1 VSRRA
6 GSAAEDAGRLIATG
20 VAAGVIAGVAMDTF
34 SRLVSASGNG
44 REAKGAAPGAD
55 RTGRGVQPAQAEGHA
70 EEDATVKAG
79 TLAYEA
85 ITGDRPD
92 RETRL
97 WLGRAAHYGF
107 SISAGVM
114 YVLLANRFVPVRAG
128 YGTLYGTAVWAVAD
142 EGIVPALGLSRGPRQ
157 LPANVLAFGLLG
169 HLVYG
174 AALEAVR
181 RLGATCEQP
190 PMLDRA

>member
-1 VSRRA
+1 VRPGTR
-6 GSAAEDAGRLIATG
+6 SAADDIGRLLATG
-20 VAAGVIAGVAMDTF
+20 LAAGVLAGMAMDTF
-34 SRLVSASGNG
+34 SRLVSAFGNG

-70 EEDATVKAG
+70 EDDATVRAG
-79 TLAYEA
+79 TIVYET

-92 RETRL
+92 HDTRL
-97 WLGRAAHYGF
+97 WLGRAAHYGL
-107 SISAGVM
+107 SISAAMV
-114 YVLLANRFVPVRAG
+114 YVLLAERFAPVRAG
-128 YGTLYGTAVWAVAD
+128 YGTLYGTAVWVVAD
-142 EGIVPALGLSRGPRQ
+142 EGVVPALGLSRGPRQ

-169 HLVYG
+169 HFVYG

-181 RLGATCEQP
+181 RLGATWEQP